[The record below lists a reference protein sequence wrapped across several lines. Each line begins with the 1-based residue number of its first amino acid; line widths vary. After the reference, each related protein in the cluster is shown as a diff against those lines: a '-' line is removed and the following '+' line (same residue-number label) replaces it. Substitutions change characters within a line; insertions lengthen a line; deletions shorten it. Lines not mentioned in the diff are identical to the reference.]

1 MRICRTAGVAIAGN
15 AAPKIIYQETLF
27 GYQGMQLIMRPQ
39 KVFTTAQK
47 F

>member
-1 MRICRTAGVAIAGN
+1 MRICRTAGAAIAGK
-15 AAPKIIYQETLF
+15 AAPKTINQETLF
-27 GYQGMQLIMRPQ
+27 GYQGMQLILQPQ